1 MLDVYRWSGQAVGG
15 IVLLF
20 MCSVLIVGCGTGPI
34 TSTTSSSSNTNA
46 NATATACVQQTQ
58 FRTAVGTLQS
68 VSDTTLMINDA
79 KGNSV
84 KATYTTNTRFMRQAL
99 VANTALKEG
108 TFVIV
113 AVSQNADNTYSATRI
128 TIANQANG
136 NGNAGGVF
144 QRRNAN
150 ANCPRP
156 NRPNGNRGNGTPRA
170 NGNGNARA
178 ITGMVGQLNGNT
190 LTVTEANGSDYTA
203 TLTKDTL
210 IMQTTEVTAKTLQ
223 TGMNISIL
231 GTSGSQGVIAA
242 QVVTILLP
250 GANGRPNIGG

>member
-1 MLDVYRWSGQAVGG
+1 
-15 IVLLF
+15 
-20 MCSVLIVGCGTGPI
+20 
-34 TSTTSSSSNTNA
+34 
-46 NATATACVQQTQ
+46 
-58 FRTAVGTLQS
+58 
-68 VSDTTLMINDA
+68 VSDTTLSIKDVRG
-79 KGNSV
+79 KSV
-84 KATYTTNTRFMRQAL
+84 KATYTTNTSFMRQAL
-99 VANTALKEG
+99 VTGTALTEG
-108 TFVIV
+108 TFVVV
-113 AVSQNADNTYSATRI
+113 AVQQNTDNTYSATRI
-128 TIANQANG
+128 TIANRA

-144 QRRNAN
+144 QRRN

-170 NGNGNARA
+170 NGTPGANNNARA

-210 IMQTTEVTAKTLQ
+210 IMQTTMVTAKTLQ

-231 GTSGSQGVIAA
+231 GASDSQGVIAA
-242 QVVTILLP
+242 QVVTVLLP